1 MIDSVERRRLVVG
14 GVLAAAAVGV
24 AAWLLHPIVDVNVAT
39 AALTSGTIVRRI
51 VATGTLQAVRTVDI
65 GSQESGN
72 IQSIEVDFNSIV
84 HSGQVVARLDP
95 ALYEAQL
102 REAQA
107 ALGKT
112 RADQVS
118 AETALRDVE
127 IKLARAEALAAREL
141 IPAADLDSARIAA
154 ATARADL
161 AAAKSNVVD
170 AEAQVKQAQ
179 LDVDRTVITSPIDGI
194 VVARDVDVGQ
204 TLAASVQSP
213 TLFSIAT
220 DLRRMQVQVAIDES
234 DVDGIAAGEPVTFQV
249 GSYPNE
255 SFQGTVQEVRLQPVT
270 SSGSTT
276 SAPAA
281 SPLTLLP
288 APVAPTSVA
297 ASNTGPSGTTV
308 SYTTIVDVANTD
320 ERLRPGMT
328 ATVVLDGSRR
338 EHAVRIP
345 NVALMFRPT
354 DDVLA
359 ALHESESAGA
369 PDAAGDD
376 SGRARLVWRR
386 DGQTLA
392 PVWVRTGLSDG
403 AWTELIG
410 GGLTPDVPL
419 VTSAKV
425 ERRARILRVLKM

>member
-1 MIDSVERRRLVVG
+1 VIDRVERRRLVIG
-14 GVLAAAAVGV
+14 GVLIAAAAG
-24 AAWLLHPIVDVNVAT
+24 AGAWLLHPTVKVDVGT
-39 AALTSGTIVRRI
+39 ANTTSGTIVRRI
-51 VATGTLQAVRTVDI
+51 VATGTVQAVRTVDI

-72 IQSIEVDFNSIV
+72 IQSLDVDFNSIV
-84 HSGQVVARLDP
+84 HAGQVVARLDP

-102 REAQA
+102 RQAQA
-107 ALGKT
+107 ALGKA
-112 RADQVS
+112 RADQVT
-118 AETALRDVE
+118 AETALRDADT
-127 IKLARAEALAAREL
+127 KLTRAEALGARDL
-141 IPAADLDSARIAA
+141 IPVSDLDSARIAA

-161 AAAKSNVVD
+161 AAATSTVAD

-204 TLAASVQSP
+204 TLAASVQPP

-234 DVDGIAAGEPVTFQV
+234 DVDGIAAGEAVTFQV

-255 SFQGTVQEVRLQPVT
+255 SFHGTVQEVRLQPVT

-276 SAPAA
+276 SASAP
-281 SPLTLLP
+281 SPLASLP
-288 APVAPTSVA
+288 PAVAPTTTA
-297 ASNTGPSGTTV
+297 AAANAGPSGTTV
-308 SYTTIVDVANTD
+308 SYTTIVDVANAD

-359 ALHESESAGA
+359 ALRERESAIA
-369 PDAAGDD
+369 PEPSADDA
-376 SGRARLVWRR
+376 GRARLVWRR
-386 DGQTLA
+386 DGQTIA

-403 AWTELIG
+403 SWTELIG

-419 VTSAKV
+419 VTSATV
-425 ERRARILRVLKM
+425 ERRARIMAF